1 MNKGKVKLP
10 GILIPHGEE
19 TVIKILRLRDSKRRK
34 KFSIHVKKKGCSDLN
49 SGFHALDSRIFPL
62 ELGLQISVLSEIPDF
77 LSCIPKPRIPVSTT

>member
-34 KFSIHVKKKGCSDLN
+34 KFSIHVKKKMVV
-49 SGFHALDSRIFPL
+49 
-62 ELGLQISVLSEIPDF
+62 Q
-77 LSCIPKPRIPVSTT
+77 T